1 MGSSSAPEMNDPEL
15 LARMAVRQAASGH
28 RLPPENMLSH
38 ARPIKLRRSL
48 KSDRQLSLPGAS
60 DVVQSTY
67 HDELK
72 VRRSV
77 SNRERRWLAR
87 AF

>member
-1 MGSSSAPEMNDPEL
+1 MILNFSPEWL
-15 LARMAVRQAASGH
+15 SG
-28 RLPPENMLSH
+28 RPPLDIGYHLENMRSH

-48 KSDRQLSLPGAS
+48 KSDRQLFLPGAF